1 LKDVEKNIFRNP
13 QHIWMFKP
21 IWFRLKIIHP
31 QNRMLTCWNLP
42 FGLFWRFKQSHGLS
56 SIVIPVRMSIKLIK
70 IGGKSWI
77 RRLTQIS

>member
-1 LKDVEKNIFRNP
+1 
-13 QHIWMFKP
+13 
-21 IWFRLKIIHP
+21 
-31 QNRMLTCWNLP
+31 
-42 FGLFWRFKQSHGLS
+42 LFWRFKQSHGLS